1 MRKYTMFAALA
12 ASLVLAAA
20 CSTPRYIISTNDGTL
35 IQSKGEPRLNAKTGM
50 YEYRDLDGRDAA
62 IKQSEVKQVVRR

>member
-1 MRKYTMFAALA
+1 MRHLKILATVAATLL
-12 ASLVLAAA
+12 LVAA

-50 YEYRDLDGRDAA
+50 YEYHDADGRDAA
-62 IKQSEVKQVVRR
+62 IKQSEVKQVIRR

>member
-1 MRKYTMFAALA
+1 VRHLKILATLA
-12 ASLVLAAA
+12 ATLFLVAA

-35 IQSKGEPRLNAKTGM
+35 IQSKGEPRLNSKTGM

>member
-1 MRKYTMFAALA
+1 MRNLKFLTTLA
-12 ASLVLAAA
+12 AVMLVVAA

-35 IQSKGEPRLNAKTGM
+35 IQSKGESRLNAKTGM
-50 YEYRDLDGRDAA
+50 YEYHDLDGRDAA